1 MASWEAVLPNAVTK
15 DKKNTTFFSQV
26 QRGGGTKTW
35 TQKKEPQSFSPHVKL
50 EVTSTPCSGNYNPTE
65 IREAKLG
72 SYYTAFY
79 Q

>member
-1 MASWEAVLPNAVTK
+1 MASWEAVLPNVVTK
-15 DKKNTTFFSQV
+15 DQKLLLSSLQFREVRQ
-26 QRGGGTKTW
+26 KTW
-35 TQKKEPQSFSPHVKL
+35 TQKKESQSFSPHVKL
-50 EVTSTPCSGNYNPTE
+50 EVTSAYCSGNYNPTE